1 MDHRLT
7 SWSPFSS
14 RGKEEEGDA
23 EDLLRCIFP
32 ISPPPL
38 PPPPDPPI
46 RIYIHTSPLF
56 STGKKERGGDG
67 WGRAFKP
74 AAGGRGRRRRR
85 RKLCLRGA
93 QKGGKESRNSGGKG
107 NPFISHFR
115 FFSLSLSR
123 SSPSHACQWQL
134 KDPTLHSAAVRRCHT
149 SLPQLIRKDSSVWL
163 DFSQFFSS
171 GFPPRPW
178 ERNYFIFL
186 TGALPEL
193 NSPKSLFSSFSFF
206 LPRRRMGRGERAS
219 WES

>member
-7 SWSPFSS
+7 SWSPFPPVGKKRRATRKTFYDVFFLSLLLPS
-14 RGKEEEGDA
+14 RPRPTPLFAYIYTHPRFFRQERRKGEGTVG
-23 EDLLRCIFP
+23 EGL
-32 ISPPPL
+32 SNPPPGGGGS
-38 PPPPDPPI
+38 
-46 RIYIHTSPLF
+46 R
-56 STGKKERGGDG
+56 RG
-67 WGRAFKP
+67 
-74 AAGGRGRRRRR
+74 RRR
-85 RKLCLRGA
+85 RKLCCLRA

-115 FFSLSLSR
+115 FFSLSPSR

-178 ERNYFIFL
+178 ERNYFIFFDG
-186 TGALPEL
+186 GAP
-193 NSPKSLFSSFSFF
+193 
-206 LPRRRMGRGERAS
+206 
-219 WES
+219 

>member
-1 MDHRLT
+1 MGKKRRATRKTFYDVFFLSLLPSRPRPTPLFAYIYTHPR
-7 SWSPFSS
+7 FFRQE
-14 RGKEEEGDA
+14 RGK
-23 EDLLRCIFP
+23 
-32 ISPPPL
+32 
-38 PPPPDPPI
+38 
-46 RIYIHTSPLF
+46 
-56 STGKKERGGDG
+56 GKRGGGGDG
-67 WGRAFKP
+67 WGRALKT